1 MAFELAGSSNN
12 YLDLLNNL
20 ETFANANGWTT
31 KAASEEVASVVIAAA
46 GTGYSPGDTIVAV
59 GGNGVVEVASFNV
72 DAVGAQSAT
81 VANGGSGYTNGLQT
95 LTLVGGTFSTAATI
109 DVNVVAGVVDSVVG
123 INNPGSYSVIPFNP
137 VATTGG
143 GGTGADFTLTFGA
156 TVAVSILTEGFYHY
170 RAEPNPVATTS
181 LEPGIDAT
189 LTLTWQNTATTKAGK
204 RLILEGIGSGS
215 DQIFVGINAIDQG
228 GSQISWD
235 LRGFTGFQD
244 QVDFFSQPG
253 ISPGSTLV
261 PLSDGPT
268 THWFFVNGRRMM
280 MVARM
285 GTSYMNM
292 YLGFINQF
300 GTSIDFPYPLLVG
313 GCSSTSL
320 VVFSA
325 SNAGI
330 SGMMDPIYH
339 TTAGVPF
346 GPMQIRNPGGQYIVL
361 ANSAGALSFRTTERF
376 AGIAPS
382 GEGVTSQTR
391 LNGKTWRDFI
401 SHNNTPPIFTY
412 RQTPDSTAASGF
424 RFPLIPCIVYEET
437 PQVAIHGELDG
448 VFWAGTLSELA
459 GQAQP
464 EDVYNTNGDDYI
476 LFPNGNRSDHWA
488 NFLLKIE

>member
-1 MAFELAGSSNN
+1 MVQTVSLV
-12 YLDLLNNL
+12 
-20 ETFANANGWTT
+20 T
-31 KAASEEVASVVIAAA
+31 
-46 GTGYSPGDTIVAV
+46 PGAYHYPPAPT
-59 GGNGVVEVASFNV
+59 
-72 DAVGAQSAT
+72 
-81 VANGGSGYTNGLQT
+81 
-95 LTLVGGTFSTAATI
+95 
-109 DVNVVAGVVDSVVG
+109 
-123 INNPGSYSVIPFNP
+123 P

-143 GGTGADFTLTFGA
+143 TGTGATLTVTF
-156 TVAVSILTEGFYHY
+156 
-170 RAEPNPVATTS
+170 
-181 LEPGIDAT
+181 
-189 LTLTWQNTATTKAGK
+189 QNTADTVPGK
-204 RLILEGIGSGS
+204 RLIMEGIGSGA
-215 DQIFVGINAIDQG
+215 DEIFVGIQAVDQG
-228 GSQISWD
+228 GSQISWQ

-244 QVDFFSQPG
+244 EVDFFAQPG

-261 PLSDGPT
+261 PLSTGPA

-300 GTSIDFPYPLLVG
+300 GTQVDYPYPLLVG

-320 VVFSA
+320 VIFSA

-339 TTAGVPF
+339 TTAGEPF

-361 ANSAGALSFRTTERF
+361 ANSSGALSFRVTERS
-376 AGIAPS
+376 AGITPS
-382 GEGVTSQTR
+382 GEGFGSPTV
-391 LNGKTWRDFI
+391 LNARTWRDFI
-401 SHNNTPPIFTY
+401 SHNNSPPTFTY

-424 RFPLIPCIVYEET
+424 RFPLIPCIVYENL

-448 VFWAGTLSELA
+448 VFWAGTLSEIA
-459 GQAQP
+459 GPAQP

-488 NFLLKIE
+488 NFLLKKE